1 MGEVENDELIYLK
14 PVTQHADR
22 VLDSFSMLSSIVNLT
37 SSASIRVLDAT
48 GRVVA
53 TKVVSKTEGQWLLDT
68 RALAKGLYLY
78 DMRDEDGEL
87 LAQGKLSLE

>member
-1 MGEVENDELIYLK
+1 
-14 PVTQHADR
+14 
-22 VLDSFSMLSSIVNLT
+22 MLSSIVNLT
-37 SSASIRVLDAT
+37 SSASIRLLDAT

-53 TKVVSKTEGQWLLDT
+53 TKVVSEVEGQWLWDT
-68 RALAKGLYLY
+68 RGIARGLYLY